1 VPLLLLAD
9 PQQRLDRDFL
19 ASTESIAGV
28 LFVLVGVAGL
38 LLAGG
43 FLDNRVL
50 PLGRFGAFFSAGAI
64 PLLSVLL
71 GIKVGCELRPVPRLS
86 ASPHRRRQPMIS
98 TMVLATGL
106 ALILIG
112 ISGVLTHLNILRIV
126 IAFSLIGTGTHMM
139 IVAIGYVA
147 NGTAPIID
155 RALSVADAPARAVDP
170 IPSALVVTAIV
181 IGLAVTA
188 IMLAFAVRLYDSRK
202 TLSIDAFAESKW

>member
-1 VPLLLLAD
+1 
-9 PQQRLDRDFL
+9 
-19 ASTESIAGV
+19 
-28 LFVLVGVAGL
+28 
-38 LLAGG
+38 
-43 FLDNRVL
+43 
-50 PLGRFGAFFSAGAI
+50 
-64 PLLSVLL
+64 
-71 GIKVGCELRPVPRLS
+71 
-86 ASPHRRRQPMIS
+86 MIS

-155 RALSVADAPARAVDP
+155 RALSMADAPARAVDP

-202 TLSIDAFAESKW
+202 TLSIDAFTESKW